1 MPLSKVC
8 VPKKD
13 PPPDPEPFAGNDR
26 MPAMDALTSRREQLP
41 RGPDESS
48 PAAAEMS
55 TPGRCEFGERAY
67 RVMSRDSIHSWVA
80 SETSLES
87 LPRNG
92 PPRVY
97 LAGFEVFFEP
107 SKQVA
112 IAAAKK
118 RICASHGLEGVFPG
132 DAEIAAGLSDAER
145 AAEIYAKDVELMK
158 SCDAICANLTPFRGL
173 SADTGTCWELGYFA
187 GAGKPAVAYTN
198 ESRMYEERVPVSMLK
213 EATAVP
219 PVDALGMVV
228 DMQGEPDNCMMTR
241 GVARLSIVAEPL
253 SVDEM
258 LADLSAFEDSIA
270 RLAELFLATSA
281 GSRAMRGDG
290 VGR

>member
-1 MPLSKVC
+1 
-8 VPKKD
+8 
-13 PPPDPEPFAGNDR
+13 
-26 MPAMDALTSRREQLP
+26 MDALTSRRQQLP
-41 RGPDESS
+41 RGPDEPA
-48 PAAAEMS
+48 PAADKMS
-55 TPGRCEFGERAY
+55 TPGRCEFGEGTY
-67 RVMSRDSIHSWVA
+67 RIISRDTIHSWVA
-80 SETSLES
+80 SQSSLDS
-87 LPRNG
+87 LSRNG

-107 SKQVA
+107 SKQAA

-118 RICASHGLEGVFPG
+118 RICASRGLEGVFPG
-132 DAEIAAGLSDAER
+132 DAEIAAGLPDAER

-158 SCDAICANLTPFRGL
+158 TCDAICANLTPFRGL
-173 SADTGTCWELGYFA
+173 SADAGTCWELGYFV
-187 GAGKPAVAYTN
+187 GAEKPAVAYTN

-241 GVARLSIVAEPL
+241 GVAHLSIAGEPL
-253 SVDEM
+253 PMDEM
-258 LADLSAFEDSIA
+258 LVDLSAFEDSIA

-281 GSRAMRGDG
+281 RSCVMRADVTDEMVPTRVRSSR
-290 VGR
+290 